1 MEENNTNKKG
11 YQLVSGEKQEEFDNV
26 QLRVTAE
33 RKGMGEGI

>member
-11 YQLVSGEKQEEFDNV
+11 YQLVSGEKQEFDNV